1 MNSGLS
7 SRRFKH
13 GAISTV
19 LTVFVIAAVILFN
32 SVFSALA
39 AKFMWYTDLTPE
51 EIYTL
56 SDSAIEAVKEIKT
69 DVTVLFCDDPDNLA
83 ENDYLFYVYNTARNL
98 AELNANI
105 HVETVNILRNPTAV
119 NRFKTTSKSN
129 IYTTNIIVYSGTEY
143 RIYSYEAMYGY
154 NDTSTTPW
162 TYNGENKLITGML
175 AVTMAKAPIAC
186 VTNNHGEPFTTKE
199 ALLATPLGNLLYDAG
214 YEVQLLNLATEEIPA
229 DCRMLVVYDPQE
241 DFLVRDN
248 ISEVSE
254 IEKLDKFLDGANA
267 LMLFVDP
274 TTPVLPHFEEYL
286 VEWGIE
292 FDRFKA
298 PDGLVSGTTVKEPL
312 ENSLTGDGFSVVAK
326 YAEMGV
332 GASMHSVLRK
342 NEVYPL
348 AVFRNVMPINF
359 TYDPVR
365 FGTVEDDPS
374 YDKYKNY
381 IYGSYEAN
389 GISRSIYNVFT
400 SSENAS
406 VVVGGNEVGY
416 ANSNSLYNLMT
427 VTRES
432 HGVGDSFEHTHVIAC
447 GSTEFLSPEVIYN
460 NAYANSDVMLGAFR
474 SMGHELVVVDI
485 DHKPFASLEISS
497 ITAATA
503 NRYTAVLIVIPAVF
517 ALGCG
522 IFVLVRRKN
531 A

>member
-1 MNSGLS
+1 MSKGIS

-19 LTVFVIAAVILFN
+19 LTCFVIAAVILFN
-32 SVFSALA
+32 AIFSALA
-39 AKFMWYTDLTPE
+39 SKFMWYTDLTPE

-56 SDSAIEAVKEIKT
+56 SDSAIEAVKEIKS
-69 DVTVLFCDDPDNLA
+69 DVTILFCDDPDNLA
-83 ENDYLFYVYNTARNL
+83 ENDYLFYVYNTALNL
-98 AELNANI
+98 AQINEYI

-129 IYTTNIIVYSGTEY
+129 IYTTNIIVYSGPEY

-154 NDTSTTPW
+154 NDKSTPW

-175 AVTMAKAPIAC
+175 AVTMAQAPIAC
-186 VTNNHGEPFTTKE
+186 ITNNHGEPFGTLDDVM
-199 ALLATPLGNLLYDAG
+199 AMPLGNLLYDAG
-214 YEVQLLNLATEEIPA
+214 YNVQLLNLATENIPD

-241 DFLVRDN
+241 DFLVKDKVSD
-248 ISEVSE
+248 ISE

-274 TTPVLPHFEEYL
+274 TTPVMPNFEEYL

-292 FDRFKA
+292 FDRYKA
-298 PDGLVSGTTVKEPL
+298 VDGLVSGTTVKEPL
-312 ENSLTGDGFSVVAK
+312 ENSLTGDGFSVVAQ

-359 TYDPVR
+359 TYDLVR
-365 FGTVEDDPS
+365 FGTVEDDTS
-374 YDKYKNY
+374 YDAYKNY

-400 SSENAS
+400 SSEDAS

-432 HGVGDSFEHTHVIAC
+432 HGVGESFEHTHVIAC
-447 GSTEFLSPEVIYN
+447 GSTEFLTPEVVYN

-474 SMGHELVVVDI
+474 SMGHEVVVVDI
-485 DHKPFASLEISS
+485 DHKPFATVEMSS
-497 ITAATA
+497 ITAAAA
-503 NRYTAVLIVIPAVF
+503 NRYTAVLI
-517 ALGCG
+517 ALPILLATCCG
-522 IFVLVRRKN
+522 GYVLIRRKN